1 MAVEIRRAVVPPDR
15 TAFAQGDLGR
25 IDSLSSGAE
34 IAIPAL
40 GLFYG
45 PTSIHQ
51 FGDEPM
57 TTLLRNGW
65 VRGPPQPPGD
75 QEVPAIGRGRI
86 GAAAQSGY
94 SRASRS

>member
-40 GLFYG
+40 GLF
-45 PTSIHQ
+45 TA
-51 FGDEPM
+51 
-57 TTLLRNGW
+57 R
-65 VRGPPQPPGD
+65 
-75 QEVPAIGRGRI
+75 
-86 GAAAQSGY
+86 
-94 SRASRS
+94 RASISSATSR